1 MTLTVIAERERQ
13 QDERLLQRLQANREE
28 LAERIAQAI
37 SHDGTVEPF
46 EGLVLAR
53 LSSPSIPLPS
63 VAEPS
68 FCVIAQ
74 GRKEVLVERSRY
86 EYDPFHY
93 LLATV
98 ELPRFSRVI
107 EASPERPY
115 LSLTLR
121 LAPSQVTAV
130 LLSAGYV
137 PKRSSVHAMNVSPLD
152 ERLLDAVVRLVRL
165 LETPEEAPVLMP
177 LVTQE
182 IIYRLLVGE
191 QGRRLCHLALQGG
204 VPSEIASA
212 VTYLRRH
219 FAEPLRVESLAR
231 ELGMSAS
238 SLHHHFKAVTGLSPL
253 QYLKQLRLQEARR
266 LMLNEGLDATSTAF
280 RVGYQDVSHFNRD
293 YRSLFGQPPAR
304 DIQQLRQQLESLAV
318 AIKTD

>member
-1 MTLTVIAERERQ
+1 MTLIAIAEHERQ
-13 QDERLLQRLQANREE
+13 YDERLLQRLQANREE
-28 LAERIAQAI
+28 LAERIARATPR
-37 SHDGTVEPF
+37 DGAVEPL

-53 LSSPSIPLPS
+53 LSSPSNPLPS

-74 GRKEVLVERSRY
+74 GRKEVFVEHSRY

-121 LAPSQVTAV
+121 LEPSQVTAV

-137 PKRSSVHAMNVSPLD
+137 PRRSSAHALDVSPLD

-165 LETPEEAPVLMP
+165 LDTPEEAPVLMP

-191 QGRRLCHLALQGG
+191 QGRRLCHLALRGG

-212 VTYLRRH
+212 VSYLRRH
-219 FAEPLRVESLAR
+219 LSEPLRVERLAR
-231 ELGMSAS
+231 ELGMSVS

-253 QYLKQLRLQEARR
+253 QYLKQLRLQEARH
-266 LMLNEGLDATSTAF
+266 LMLNEGLDATSAAF

-293 YRSLFGQPPAR
+293 YRALFGLPPAR
-304 DIQQLRQQLESLAV
+304 DMQRLRQELESLAV
-318 AIKTD
+318 STD

>member
-1 MTLTVIAERERQ
+1 MTITALTERERQ
-13 QDERLLQRLQANREE
+13 QDERHLQRLQAHREE
-28 LAERIAQAI
+28 LAERIARAI
-37 SHDGTVEPF
+37 PRDGTIQPL
-46 EGLVLAR
+46 EGLTLAR

-74 GRKEVLVERSRY
+74 GRKEVLVERNRY

-98 ELPRFSRVI
+98 ELPRLSRVI
-107 EASPERPY
+107 EASPQQPY

-121 LAPSQVTAV
+121 LVPSQVTAV
-130 LLSAGYV
+130 LLAAGYV
-137 PKRSSVHAMNVSPLD
+137 PRRSSAQAMNVSPMD

-165 LETPEEAPVLMP
+165 LDTPEEAPVLMP
-177 LVTQE
+177 LITQE

-204 VPSEIASA
+204 MPSEIASA
-212 VTYLRRH
+212 VSYLRHH
-219 FAEPLRVESLAR
+219 FAEPVRVERLAR
-231 ELGMSAS
+231 ELGLSVS

-266 LMLNEGLDATSTAF
+266 LMLNEGLDATSAAF

-293 YRSLFGQPPAR
+293 YRGLFGRPPAR
-304 DIQQLRQQLESLAV
+304 DIQQLRQELEMMAV
-318 AIKTD
+318 GTD

>member
-1 MTLTVIAERERQ
+1 MTLLTVIAERERQ
-13 QDERLLQRLQANREE
+13 QDERRLQRLQANREE
-28 LAERIAQAI
+28 LAERIARAI
-37 SHDGTVEPF
+37 PRDGTVEPL

-107 EASPERPY
+107 EASPEQPY

-137 PKRSSVHAMNVSPLD
+137 PKRSSAHALNVSPLD

-204 VPSEIASA
+204 MPSEIASA
-212 VTYLRRH
+212 VAHLRRH

-231 ELGMSAS
+231 ELGMSVS

-304 DIQQLRQQLESLAV
+304 DIQRLRQELESLT
-318 AIKTD
+318 IQTG

>member
-1 MTLTVIAERERQ
+1 MTITAVAERARP
-13 QDERLLQRLQANREE
+13 QDERTLRQLQAQREE
-28 LAERIAQAI
+28 LAERIARAVPR
-37 SHDGTVEPF
+37 DGAVELLD
-46 EGLVLAR
+46 GLTLAR

-74 GRKEVLVERSRY
+74 GRKEVLVERNRY

-98 ELPRFSRVI
+98 ELPRLSRVI

-121 LAPSQVTAV
+121 LTPSQVTEV

-137 PKRSSVHAMNVSPLD
+137 PKRSSAHAVNVSPLD

-165 LETPEEAPVLMP
+165 LETPEEAPILMP
-177 LVTQE
+177 LVTRE

-191 QGRRLCHLALQGG
+191 QGRRLCHLVLQGG
-204 VPSEIASA
+204 MPSAITSA

-219 FAEPLRVESLAR
+219 FAEPLRIEHLAR
-231 ELGMSAS
+231 ELGMSVS

-253 QYLKQLRLQEARR
+253 RYLKQLRLQEARR
-266 LMLNEGLDATSTAF
+266 LMLNEGLDATSAAF

-293 YRSLFGQPPAR
+293 YRGLFGLPPVR
-304 DIQQLRQQLESLAV
+304 DVQRLRQELEALA
-318 AIKTD
+318 AGSD

>member
-1 MTLTVIAERERQ
+1 MTITAIAERERQ
-13 QDERLLQRLQANREE
+13 QDERTLRQLQAQREE
-28 LAERIAQAI
+28 LAERIARAVPR
-37 SHDGTVEPF
+37 DGAVELL
-46 EGLVLAR
+46 EGLTLAR
-53 LSSPSIPLPS
+53 LSSPSTPLPS

-68 FCVIAQ
+68 LCVIAQ
-74 GRKEVLVERSRY
+74 GRKEVLVERNRY

-121 LAPSQVTAV
+121 LTPSQVTEV

-137 PKRSSVHAMNVSPLD
+137 PKRSSAHAVNVSPLD

-165 LETPEEAPVLMP
+165 LDTPEEAPVLMP
-177 LVTQE
+177 LVTRE
-182 IIYRLLVGE
+182 IIYRLLIGE
-191 QGRRLCHLALQGG
+191 QGRRLCHLVLQGG
-204 VPSEIASA
+204 LPSEIASA
-212 VTYLRRH
+212 IAYLRRH
-219 FAEPLRVESLAR
+219 FSEPLRIEHLAR
-231 ELGMSAS
+231 ELGMSVS

-253 QYLKQLRLQEARR
+253 RYVKQLRLQEARR
-266 LMLNEGLDATSTAF
+266 LLLNEGLDATSVAF

-293 YRSLFGQPPAR
+293 YRALFGLPPVR
-304 DIQQLRQQLESLAV
+304 DVQRLRQELARLG
-318 AIKTD
+318 TGSD